1 MPTQPKKP
9 LIVISYAH
17 ADEPE
22 KPAEGEV
29 KWLSFVTGYLRPAIK
44 HGAVDLW
51 IDRLMPGG
59 ADWEPQIVEKL
70 SACDIFIL
78 LVSRHSLSSDYVVDK
93 EIALIRERQ
102 AKGEAVHFYPLVL
115 TPTPQIALDMV
126 RDKNMRPRDGKPL
139 SDCPLN
145 ERYGQMSDVAN
156 EIEEIAREVA
166 VRTRSMEPTPSSQS
180 ARAGLSDFA
189 LSVSPAKLE
198 QLLNEVRDL
207 EIAGG
212 LSKEPNS
219 WGYDTI
225 GIWLKRQNAWVA
237 LAVAARAAL
246 RVAPLALPE
255 IRKRP
260 GGEAWPQ
267 FVNSTGAVFR
277 AAASARFA
285 ARFPTGSND
294 FLKTAAAK
302 ASAMAGD
309 AAFAYASAIR
319 QLEFP
324 ASGSVDAISEYFEI
338 ERANLSS
345 GWASDAAKAADLAA
359 NAAEWAYL
367 SYAANAAVSRAE
379 AAARAARFTAATARA
394 DAASVA
400 ASAEAEAA
408 KGRANA
414 VAGRIAVEA
423 VKVASLATK
432 VLYFQEE
439 IRTDIATIHKSG
451 FMDAADSPLW
461 SRADN
466 REQSNES
473 MADLQAVLPQG
484 EDWEVWINW
493 YEERLRGGSRGE
505 VYELVFAS
513 VPLDEWDKGPAAAN
527 GWIKA
532 HLPK

>member
-1 MPTQPKKP
+1 
-9 LIVISYAH
+9 
-17 ADEPE
+17 
-22 KPAEGEV
+22 
-29 KWLSFVTGYLRPAIK
+29 
-44 HGAVDLW
+44 
-51 IDRLMPGG
+51 
-59 ADWEPQIVEKL
+59 
-70 SACDIFIL
+70 
-78 LVSRHSLSSDYVVDK
+78 
-93 EIALIRERQ
+93 
-102 AKGEAVHFYPLVL
+102 
-115 TPTPQIALDMV
+115 
-126 RDKNMRPRDGKPL
+126 
-139 SDCPLN
+139 
-145 ERYGQMSDVAN
+145 
-156 EIEEIAREVA
+156 
-166 VRTRSMEPTPSSQS
+166 
-180 ARAGLSDFA
+180 
-189 LSVSPAKLE
+189 
-198 QLLNEVRDL
+198 
-207 EIAGG
+207 
-212 LSKEPNS
+212 
-219 WGYDTI
+219 
-225 GIWLKRQNAWVA
+225 
-237 LAVAARAAL
+237 
-246 RVAPLALPE
+246 
-255 IRKRP
+255 
-260 GGEAWPQ
+260 
-267 FVNSTGAVFR
+267 
-277 AAASARFA
+277 
-285 ARFPTGSND
+285 
-294 FLKTAAAK
+294 
-302 ASAMAGD
+302 MAGD

-473 MADLQAVLPQG
+473 MAALQAVLPQG